1 MYKNMIRVR
10 LVRLLFLL
18 ITTFVYSQQKVEY
31 YNYGYDGM
39 EAISRVRGSD
49 SMVVYSN
56 YKSRPLIRREVCD
69 TILKNYKKL
78 KNGSYIVNIKNIK
91 VTGRLEI
98 DRRHN
103 LVSIRYYYERVNY
116 GDTLIEVYKKPV
128 VKSSKK
134 VKKRIMKK

>member
-1 MYKNMIRVR
+1 MKTIKI
-10 LVRLLFLL
+10 LLLF
-18 ITTFVYSQQKVEY
+18 ITTFVYSQQKVQY

-39 EAISRVRGSD
+39 ESINIVRGSD

-56 YKSRPLIRREVCD
+56 YRSRPLIRREVCD

-78 KNGSYIVNIKNIK
+78 KNGPYTTYIKNVK

-103 LVSIRYYYERVNY
+103 LVSIKYYYEKINY
-116 GDTLIEVYKKPV
+116 GDTLIEIYKKPV
-128 VKSSKK
+128 VKYSKK
-134 VKKRIMKK
+134 VKKRV

>member
-1 MYKNMIRVR
+1 MKTIKI
-10 LVRLLFLL
+10 LLLF
-18 ITTFVYSQQKVEY
+18 ITTFVYSQQKVQY

-39 EAISRVRGSD
+39 ESINIVRGSD

-56 YKSRPLIRREVCD
+56 YRSRPLIRREVCD

-78 KNGSYIVNIKNIK
+78 KNGPYTTYIKNVK

-103 LVSIRYYYERVNY
+103 LVSIKYYYEKINY
-116 GDTLIEVYKKPV
+116 GDTLIEIYKKPV
-128 VKSSKK
+128 VKSTKK
-134 VKKRIMKK
+134 

>member
-1 MYKNMIRVR
+1 MKIIKI
-10 LVRLLFLL
+10 LLLF
-18 ITTFVYSQQKVEY
+18 ITTFAYSQQKIVY

-39 EAISRVRGSD
+39 ESVSNVRGSD

-78 KNGSYIVNIKNIK
+78 KNGTYIVVIKGAK
-91 VTGRLEI
+91 VFGRLQI
-98 DRRHN
+98 DRKHN
-103 LVSIRYYYERVNY
+103 LVSIKYYYEKINY
-116 GDTLIEVYKKPV
+116 GDTLVEIYKKPV

-134 VKKRIMKK
+134 VKKRVNKK

>member
-1 MYKNMIRVR
+1 MILAR

-18 ITTFVYSQQKVEY
+18 MTTFVYSQQKIEY
-31 YNYGYDGM
+31 YSYGYDGM
-39 EAISRVRGSD
+39 ESISRVRGSD

-78 KNGSYIVNIKNIK
+78 KNGPYIVDIKNIK

-98 DRRHN
+98 DRKHN
-103 LVSIRYYYERVNY
+103 LVSIKYYYEKINY
-116 GDTLIEVYKKPV
+116 CDTLVEIYKKPV

-134 VKKRIMKK
+134 VKKRIKKK

>member
-1 MYKNMIRVR
+1 MKIIKI
-10 LVRLLFLL
+10 LLLF
-18 ITTFVYSQQKVEY
+18 ITNFVYSQQKIEY

-39 EAISRVRGSD
+39 ESVSRVRGSD

-78 KNGSYIVNIKNIK
+78 KSGSYITYIRNVK

-103 LVSIRYYYERVNY
+103 LVSIRYYYEKVNY
-116 GDTLIEVYKKPV
+116 GDTLIEIYKKPV
-128 VKSSKK
+128 VKSPKK
-134 VKKRIMKK
+134 VKKRVIKK

>member
-1 MYKNMIRVR
+1 MIRVR

-134 VKKRIMKK
+134 VKKRVKKK

>member
-1 MYKNMIRVR
+1 MKIIKI
-10 LVRLLFLL
+10 LLLF
-18 ITTFVYSQQKVEY
+18 ITNFVYSQQKIEY

-39 EAISRVRGSD
+39 ESVSRVRGSD

-78 KNGSYIVNIKNIK
+78 KSGSYITYIRNVK

-103 LVSIRYYYERVNY
+103 LVSIRYYYEKVNY
-116 GDTLIEVYKKPV
+116 GDTLIEIYKKPV
-128 VKSSKK
+128 VKSPKK
-134 VKKRIMKK
+134 VKKRVVKK

>member
-1 MYKNMIRVR
+1 MIRVR

>member
-1 MYKNMIRVR
+1 MKIIKI
-10 LVRLLFLL
+10 LLLF
-18 ITTFVYSQQKVEY
+18 ITTFVYSQQKIEY

-39 EAISRVRGSD
+39 ESVSRVRGSD

-78 KNGSYIVNIKNIK
+78 KSGSYITYIRNVK

-103 LVSIRYYYERVNY
+103 LVSIRYYYEKVNY
-116 GDTLIEVYKKPV
+116 GDTLIEIYKKPV
-128 VKSSKK
+128 VKSPKK
-134 VKKRIMKK
+134 VKKRVIKK